1 MYDNKQYINKN
12 VKIICRLRGPLK
24 SKTSTKKSKKIIAK
38 SPASKVVKTTKNT
51 KTKNSKSKSPSIQPQ
66 IINRNIDE
74 STKYTIFTT
83 KNPSNTLI
91 ISNKPIK
98 GSSINQTFI
107 TANDLYDFNRT
118 ILKQTSLLQ
127 FDRVYN
133 ETTPL
138 NKIYIDYVKENVSL
152 LFHGKNS
159 LNIFFGPIDG
169 GKSFLLRGSPDQK
182 LNEPGLLSRA
192 INDVITLVDVNKQS
206 NLNSHINEFFVI
218 KLSIY
223 QIYLDNV
230 YDLLTSEI
238 KPLKVEKYIDNNNK
252 VNTNIF
258 GLSRM
263 TIREKSDY
271 DLYIRDAMNQRKN
284 LSQVLKV
291 NELKRKSHLI
301 ISISLEKEGQTNEG
315 INTINPGDA
324 IFSQIDFVELASS
337 NFGLMDNLE
346 ENDVSLNA
354 VLYRNTSKT
363 FSALTNNI
371 VMYSQNLEPTNESKL
386 TDCLKRTIKSNSNI
400 VFFTC
405 LVPYEYPINHSFKAC
420 KFANWLRNQVNNLG
434 ENVVVNPNNFNDNNN
449 YNNGEEEYDENNNFN
464 NNNIND
470 NNNINNMNN
479 NNINENNFDDNN
491 NNNIHNN
498 TYSNSRY
505 NSDENNKINNLKS
518 INIPNISNKL
528 TNFNTLNTNLDNNV
542 TNQPGN
548 IENSHFRNKPLN
560 RMYSNNVYPNSINSS
575 IENPNLNNTFNTVP
589 NFPNINNIPF
599 SPIRKNNF
607 NPNNNQNQIGNN
619 NQSINFNNELLN
631 NKLNPCYNLNNN
643 NMNSSR
649 FNPVNE
655 CNSENE
661 ENELR
666 LIRER
671 ARKKYQSFDFND
683 GNPLNKQTRNQNKSS
698 LNLKTPNLYSINNS
712 PKLNNEQ
719 KIQNLENSLRQL
731 EEKSFQMT
739 QKLDNMRKNNPNY
752 SNNNIN
758 NTTISYLPNEE
769 IEKIKQDHAT
779 LKSDNI
785 IFREDINRLTELNSH
800 LEEELNCQRTRNLEL
815 ANENEQLLQEK
826 LLIEKKLKD
835 ACDLLEKNKVNQQ
848 TLEDTYNIRINLEK
862 KVKEME
868 NDSKKI
874 RDEKSQY
881 EIDYKVL
888 KERFEDLLKKF
899 DCTCLELNQTKI
911 CHNEEINKIEEK
923 IDFLTKEI
931 DKLQKENSNLRL
943 NDEKQRM
950 ELNAIEKQR
959 DNYRDKFQE
968 QKNKNDLLSNK
979 LNEIENDF
987 KNLIKEKEN
996 ENYIKLKEAE
1006 NKKNKIESKAKIIS
1020 DLQNQISNY
1029 RTQRLKRKVEDEKN
1043 N

>member
-1 MYDNKQYINKN
+1 MYDNKQFINKN
-12 VKIICRLRGPLK
+12 VKIICRLRGPIK
-24 SKTSTKKSKKIIAK
+24 SKSTVKKQKKIIAK
-38 SPASKVVKTTKNT
+38 SPTSKTVKKTSKSKN
-51 KTKNSKSKSPSIQPQ
+51 KSKSPNIHPQPQ
-66 IINRNIDE
+66 PINLNLDE
-74 STKYTIFTT
+74 QTKYTIFTT

-118 ILKQTSLLQ
+118 ILKQTSLIQ

-133 ETTPL
+133 ETAPL
-138 NKIYIDYVKENVSL
+138 NKIYIDYVKDNVGL

-159 LNIFFGPIDG
+159 LNLFFGPIDA
-169 GKSFLLRGSPDQK
+169 GKSFLLRGSPNQK

-192 INDVITLVDVNKQS
+192 MNDIINLVDVNKQS
-206 NLNSHINEFFVI
+206 NLNSNINEFFII

-223 QIYLDNV
+223 QVYLDNI

-238 KPLKVEKYIDNNNK
+238 KPLKIEKFLDNNNK
-252 VNTNIF
+252 VNSNIF

-263 TIREKSDY
+263 TIREKNDY
-271 DLYIRDAMNQRKN
+271 DLLIRDAMNQRKN

-301 ISISLEKEGQTNEG
+301 ISISLEKETNE
-315 INTINPGDA
+315 INQNDS

-354 VLYRNTSKT
+354 ILYKNTSKT
-363 FSALTNNI
+363 FSAICNNI

-386 TDCLKRTIKSNSNI
+386 TDCLKRTIKNDSNI

-405 LVPYEYPINHSFKAC
+405 LVPWENPINHSFKAC

-434 ENVVVNPNNFNDNNN
+434 ENVVVNPYDFNDNYNNDVNVNNNNN
-449 YNNGEEEYDENNNFN
+449 YNNNNGEEEYDEDNNYNNNVNEN
-464 NNNIND
+464 NIINNSNNPNENNFQDNSNNNYRNNIND
-470 NNNINNMNN
+470 
-479 NNINENNFDDNN
+479 D
-491 NNNIHNN
+491 
-498 TYSNSRY
+498 
-505 NSDENNKINNLKS
+505 NKISNLKS
-518 INIPNISNKL
+518 QNIPNNISNKM
-528 TNFNTLNTNLDNNV
+528 TDFNTLNTNIDNNNI
-542 TNQPGN
+542 TSQPGN
-548 IENSHFRNKPLN
+548 IENSYFRNKPLN
-560 RMYSNNVYPNSINSS
+560 RMYSNNVYPNTINNSIDN
-575 IENPNLNNTFNTVP
+575 NNQNLNNTFNTVP
-589 NFPNINNIPF
+589 NFVNNNNIPF
-599 SPIRKNNF
+599 SPIRKNNQTL
-607 NPNNNQNQIGNN
+607 NNN
-619 NQSINFNNELLN
+619 NQSVNFNNEILN
-631 NKLNPCYNLNNN
+631 KKINPCLNNN
-643 NMNSSR
+643 FNSTQ

-655 CNSENE
+655 YNSENE

-683 GNPLNKQTRNQNKSS
+683 NNYLNKQTRNQNKSS
-698 LNLKTPNLYSINNS
+698 LNLKTPNLNLNSVNNS
-712 PKLNNEQ
+712 NRNYSPLNNEQ

-739 QKLDNMRKNNPNY
+739 QKLDLMRKNNPNF
-752 SNNNIN
+752 SNNNLN

-800 LEEELNCQRTRNLEL
+800 LEEELNRQRTSNLEL

-826 LLIEKKLKD
+826 ILIEKKLKD
-835 ACDLLEKNKVNQQ
+835 ACELLEKNKVNQQ
-848 TLEDTYNIRINLEK
+848 TLEDTYNIRMNLEK
-862 KVKEME
+862 KIKEIE
-868 NDSKKI
+868 NENKKI
-874 RDEKSQY
+874 RDEKSKY
-881 EIDYKVL
+881 EIDFKVL
-888 KERFEDLLKKF
+888 KERFEDLLKKY
-899 DCTCLELNQTKI
+899 DCVCLELNQTKI
-911 CHNEEINKIEEK
+911 CHNDEINKIEEK

-943 NDEKQRM
+943 NDEKQRLD
-950 ELNAIEKQR
+950 LNAIEKQR

-968 QKNKNDLLSNK
+968 QKNKNDFLSNK

-987 KNLIKEKEN
+987 KMLIKEKEN
-996 ENYIKLKEAE
+996 ENYLKLKQEE

-1029 RTQRLKRKVEDEKN
+1029 RTQRLKKKVEDEKN

>member
-1 MYDNKQYINKN
+1 MYDNNQFINKN
-12 VKIICRLRGPLK
+12 VKIICRLRGPIK
-24 SKTSTKKSKKIIAK
+24 SKSTSKKTKKIIAK
-38 SPASKVVKTTKNT
+38 SPSSKTVKTTKN
-51 KTKNSKSKSPSIQPQ
+51 KTKNSKSKSPNIHPQPP
-66 IINRNIDE
+66 INLNIDDE
-74 STKYTIFTT
+74 TKYTIFTT

-133 ETTPL
+133 ETAPL
-138 NKIYIDYVKENVSL
+138 NKIYIDYVKENVGL
-152 LFHGKNS
+152 LFHGKNA

-169 GKSFLLRGSPDQK
+169 GKSFLLRGSPNQK

-192 INDVITLVDVNKQS
+192 MNDIINLVDVNKQS
-206 NLNSHINEFFVI
+206 NLNSKINEFFII

-223 QIYLDNV
+223 QVYLDNV

-238 KPLKVEKYIDNNNK
+238 KPLKVEKFIDNNNK
-252 VNTNIF
+252 LNTNIF
-258 GLSRM
+258 GLSRI

-271 DLYIRDAMNQRKN
+271 DLLIRDAMNQRKN

-301 ISISLEKEGQTNEG
+301 ISISLEKESNE
-315 INTINPGDA
+315 INQNDSV
-324 IFSQIDFVELASS
+324 FSQIDFVELASS

-354 VLYRNTSKT
+354 ILYRNTSKT
-363 FSALTNNI
+363 FSALSDNI

-386 TDCLKRTIKSNSNI
+386 TDCLKRTIKNDSNI

-405 LVPYEYPINHSFKAC
+405 LVPWENPINHSFKAC

-434 ENVVVNPNNFNDNNN
+434 ENVVVNPNNFNDNYNNNVNNN
-449 YNNGEEEYDENNNFN
+449 YNNGEEEFDEDINNNLNENNVIN
-464 NNNIND
+464 NNNIPND
-470 NNNINNMNN
+470 
-479 NNINENNFDDNN
+479 NFDDNN
-491 NNNIHNN
+491 NNNNN
-498 TYSNSRY
+498 RFN
-505 NSDENNKINNLKS
+505 DNKINNLKS
-518 INIPNISNKL
+518 MNIPNNISNKM
-528 TNFNTLNTNLDNNV
+528 TDFNTLNTNLDNNNI
-542 TNQPGN
+542 TSQPGN
-548 IENSHFRNKPLN
+548 IENSYFRNKPLN
-560 RMYSNNVYPNSINSS
+560 RMYSNNIYPNTINNSIDNQ
-575 IENPNLNNTFNTVP
+575 NLNNTFNTVP
-589 NFPNINNIPF
+589 NFLNNKNIPF

-607 NPNNNQNQIGNN
+607 NPNNQTVN
-619 NQSINFNNELLN
+619 NQSVNFNNEILN
-631 NKLNPCYNLNNN
+631 KKINPCLNNN
-643 NMNSSR
+643 NFNSSH

-655 CNSENE
+655 YNSENE

-683 GNPLNKQTRNQNKSS
+683 GLNKQTRNQNKSS

-712 PKLNNEQ
+712 NRDISPRLNNEQ

-739 QKLDNMRKNNPNY
+739 QKLDLMRKNNPNF
-752 SNNNIN
+752 SNLN

-826 LLIEKKLKD
+826 ILLEKKLKD
-835 ACDLLEKNKVNQQ
+835 ACELLEKNKVNQQ

-862 KVKEME
+862 KMKEIE

-874 RDEKSQY
+874 RDEKSKY
-881 EIDYKVL
+881 EIDFKVL
-888 KERFEDLLKKF
+888 KERFEDLLKKY
-899 DCTCLELNQTKI
+899 DCVCLELNQTKI
-911 CHNEEINKIEEK
+911 CHNDEVNKIEEK

-943 NDEKQRM
+943 NDEKQRLD
-950 ELNAIEKQR
+950 LNAIEKQR

-968 QKNKNDLLSNK
+968 QKNKNDFLSNK

-987 KNLIKEKEN
+987 KNLIKEREN
-996 ENYIKLKEAE
+996 ENYLKLKQEE

-1020 DLQNQISNY
+1020 DLQSQISNY
-1029 RTQRLKRKVEDEKN
+1029 RTQRMKKKIEDEKN

>member
-1 MYDNKQYINKN
+1 MYDNNQFINKN
-12 VKIICRLRGPLK
+12 VKIICRLRGPIK
-24 SKTSTKKSKKIIAK
+24 SKSTSKKTKKIIAK
-38 SPASKVVKTTKNT
+38 SPSSKTVKTTKN
-51 KTKNSKSKSPSIQPQ
+51 KTKNSKSKSPNIHPQPP
-66 IINRNIDE
+66 INLNIDDE
-74 STKYTIFTT
+74 TKYTIFTT

-133 ETTPL
+133 ETAPL
-138 NKIYIDYVKENVSL
+138 NKIYIDYVKENVGL
-152 LFHGKNS
+152 LFHGKNA

-169 GKSFLLRGSPDQK
+169 GKSFLLRGSPNQK

-192 INDVITLVDVNKQS
+192 MNDIINLVDVNKQS
-206 NLNSHINEFFVI
+206 NLNSKINEFFII

-223 QIYLDNV
+223 QVYLDNV

-238 KPLKVEKYIDNNNK
+238 KPLKVEKFIDNNNK
-252 VNTNIF
+252 LNTNIF
-258 GLSRM
+258 GLSRI

-271 DLYIRDAMNQRKN
+271 DLLIRDAMNQRKN

-301 ISISLEKEGQTNEG
+301 ISISLEKESNE
-315 INTINPGDA
+315 INQNDSV
-324 IFSQIDFVELASS
+324 FSQIDFVELASS

-354 VLYRNTSKT
+354 ILYRNTSKT
-363 FSALTNNI
+363 FSALSDNI

-386 TDCLKRTIKSNSNI
+386 TDCLKRTIKSDSNI

-405 LVPYEYPINHSFKAC
+405 LVPWENPINHSFKAC

-434 ENVVVNPNNFNDNNN
+434 ENVVVNPNNFNDNYNNNVNNN
-449 YNNGEEEYDENNNFN
+449 YNNGEEEFDEDINNNLNENNVIN
-464 NNNIND
+464 NNNIPND
-470 NNNINNMNN
+470 
-479 NNINENNFDDNN
+479 NFDDNN
-491 NNNIHNN
+491 NNNRFN
-498 TYSNSRY
+498 
-505 NSDENNKINNLKS
+505 DNKINNLKS
-518 INIPNISNKL
+518 MNIPNNISNKM
-528 TNFNTLNTNLDNNV
+528 TDFNTLNTNLDNNNI
-542 TNQPGN
+542 TSQPGN
-548 IENSHFRNKPLN
+548 IENSYFRNKPLN
-560 RMYSNNVYPNSINSS
+560 RMYSNNIYPNTINNSIDNQ
-575 IENPNLNNTFNTVP
+575 NLNNTFNTVP
-589 NFPNINNIPF
+589 NFLNNKNIPF

-607 NPNNNQNQIGNN
+607 NPNNQTVN
-619 NQSINFNNELLN
+619 NQSVNFNNEILN
-631 NKLNPCYNLNNN
+631 KKINPCLNNN
-643 NMNSSR
+643 NFNSSH

-655 CNSENE
+655 YNSENE

-683 GNPLNKQTRNQNKSS
+683 GLNKQTRNQNKSS

-712 PKLNNEQ
+712 NRDISPRLNNEQ

-739 QKLDNMRKNNPNY
+739 QKLDLMRKNNPNF
-752 SNNNIN
+752 SNLN

-826 LLIEKKLKD
+826 ILLEKKLKD
-835 ACDLLEKNKVNQQ
+835 ACELLEKNKVNQQ

-862 KVKEME
+862 KMKEME

-874 RDEKSQY
+874 RDEKSKY
-881 EIDYKVL
+881 EIDFKVL
-888 KERFEDLLKKF
+888 KERFEDLLKKY
-899 DCTCLELNQTKI
+899 DCVCLELNQTKI
-911 CHNEEINKIEEK
+911 CHNDEVNKIEEK

-943 NDEKQRM
+943 NDEKQRLD
-950 ELNAIEKQR
+950 LNAIEKQR

-968 QKNKNDLLSNK
+968 QKNKNDFLSNK

-987 KNLIKEKEN
+987 KNLIKEREN
-996 ENYIKLKEAE
+996 ENYLKLKQEE

-1020 DLQNQISNY
+1020 DLQSQISNY
-1029 RTQRLKRKVEDEKN
+1029 RTQRMKKKIEDEKN

>member
-1 MYDNKQYINKN
+1 MYDNKQFINKN
-12 VKIICRLRGPLK
+12 VKIICRLRGPIK
-24 SKTSTKKSKKIIAK
+24 SKSTAKKTKKIIAK
-38 SPASKVVKTTKNT
+38 SPSSKIVKSTKN
-51 KTKNSKSKSPSIQPQ
+51 KTKNSKSKSPNIHPQPT
-66 IINRNIDE
+66 INLNIDE
-74 STKYTIFTT
+74 QTKYTIFTT

-133 ETTPL
+133 ETAPL
-138 NKIYIDYVKENVSL
+138 NKIYIDYVKENVGL

-169 GKSFLLRGSPDQK
+169 GKSFLLRGSPNQK

-192 INDVITLVDVNKQS
+192 MNDIINLVDVNKQS
-206 NLNSHINEFFVI
+206 NLNSKINEFFII

-223 QIYLDNV
+223 QVYLDNV

-238 KPLKVEKYIDNNNK
+238 KPLKVEKFIDNNNK
-252 VNTNIF
+252 LNTNIF
-258 GLSRM
+258 DLSKI
-263 TIREKSDY
+263 TIREKNDY
-271 DLYIRDAMNQRKN
+271 DLLIRDAMNQRKN

-301 ISISLEKEGQTNEG
+301 ISISLEKETNE
-315 INTINPGDA
+315 INQNDSV
-324 IFSQIDFVELASS
+324 FSQIDFVELASS

-354 VLYRNTSKT
+354 ILYRNTSKT
-363 FSALTNNI
+363 FSALSDNI

-386 TDCLKRTIKSNSNI
+386 TDCLKRTIKNDSNI

-405 LVPYEYPINHSFKAC
+405 LVPWENPVNHSFKAC

-434 ENVVVNPNNFNDNNN
+434 ENVVVNPYNFNDNYNNNINANNNNNNGEEDYDEDNNYNNNLNENNVINNDNNN
-449 YNNGEEEYDENNNFN
+449 YP
-464 NNNIND
+464 
-470 NNNINNMNN
+470 
-479 NNINENNFDDNN
+479 NENNFDDNN
-491 NNNIHNN
+491 NNNNN
-498 TYSNSRY
+498 YRY
-505 NSDENNKINNLKS
+505 NADDNKNNNLKS
-518 INIPNISNKL
+518 MNIPNNISNKM
-528 TNFNTLNTNLDNNV
+528 TDFNTLNTNLDNNNV
-542 TNQPGN
+542 TSQPGN
-548 IENSHFRNKPLN
+548 IENSYFRNKPLN
-560 RMYSNNVYPNSINSS
+560 RMYSNNIYPNTINNSIDNQ
-575 IENPNLNNTFNTVP
+575 NLNNTFNTVP
-589 NFPNINNIPF
+589 NFVNNNNIPF

-607 NPNNNQNQIGNN
+607 NPNN
-619 NQSINFNNELLN
+619 QSVNFNNEILN
-631 NKLNPCYNLNNN
+631 KKINPCLNNN
-643 NMNSSR
+643 NFNNNNNNNFNSSH

-655 CNSENE
+655 YNSEND

-683 GNPLNKQTRNQNKSS
+683 GNFLNKQTRNQNKSS

-712 PKLNNEQ
+712 NRDYSPRLNNEQ

-739 QKLDNMRKNNPNY
+739 QKLDLMRKNNPNF
-752 SNNNIN
+752 SNNNLN

-826 LLIEKKLKD
+826 ILIEKKLKD
-835 ACDLLEKNKVNQQ
+835 ACELLEKNKVNQQ

-862 KVKEME
+862 KMKEME

-874 RDEKSQY
+874 RDEKSKY
-881 EIDYKVL
+881 EIDFKVL
-888 KERFEDLLKKF
+888 KERFEDLLKKY
-899 DCTCLELNQTKI
+899 DCVCLELNQTKI

-943 NDEKQRM
+943 NDEKQRLD
-950 ELNAIEKQR
+950 LNAIEKQR

-968 QKNKNDLLSNK
+968 QKNKNDFLSNK

-987 KNLIKEKEN
+987 KILIKEKEN
-996 ENYIKLKEAE
+996 ENYLKLKQEE

-1020 DLQNQISNY
+1020 DLQSQISNY
-1029 RTQRLKRKVEDEKN
+1029 RTQRLKKKIEDEKN

>member
-1 MYDNKQYINKN
+1 MYDNKQFINKN
-12 VKIICRLRGPLK
+12 VKIICRLRGPIK
-24 SKTSTKKSKKIIAK
+24 SKSTSKKPKKIIAK
-38 SPASKVVKTTKNT
+38 SPSSKIVKSTKN
-51 KTKNSKSKSPSIQPQ
+51 KTKNSKSKSPTIHPQPT
-66 IINRNIDE
+66 INLNIDE
-74 STKYTIFTT
+74 QTKYTIFTT

-133 ETTPL
+133 ETAPL
-138 NKIYIDYVKENVSL
+138 NKIYIDYVKENVGL

-169 GKSFLLRGSPDQK
+169 GKSFLLRGSPNQK

-192 INDVITLVDVNKQS
+192 MNDIINLVDVNKQS
-206 NLNSHINEFFVI
+206 NLNSKINEFFII
-218 KLSIY
+218 KLSVY
-223 QIYLDNV
+223 QVYLDNV

-238 KPLKVEKYIDNNNK
+238 KPLKVEKFIDNNNK
-252 VNTNIF
+252 LNTNIF
-258 GLSRM
+258 GLSKI
-263 TIREKSDY
+263 TIREKNDY
-271 DLYIRDAMNQRKN
+271 DLLIRDAMNQRKN

-301 ISISLEKEGQTNEG
+301 ISISLEKDTNE
-315 INTINPGDA
+315 INQNDSV
-324 IFSQIDFVELASS
+324 FSQIDFVELASS

-354 VLYRNTSKT
+354 ILYRNTSKT
-363 FSALTNNI
+363 FSALSNNI

-386 TDCLKRTIKSNSNI
+386 TDCLKRTIKNDSNI

-405 LVPYEYPINHSFKAC
+405 LVPWENPINHSFKAC
-420 KFANWLRNQVNNLG
+420 KFANWLRNQVYNLG
-434 ENVVVNPNNFNDNNN
+434 ENVAVNPYNFNDNYNN
-449 YNNGEEEYDENNNFN
+449 NINVNNNNNNNNGEEEYDEDNYNNNINENNVINSNN
-464 NNNIND
+464 NNNIP
-470 NNNINNMNN
+470 
-479 NNINENNFDDNN
+479 NENNFDDNN
-491 NNNIHNN
+491 NNN
-498 TYSNSRY
+498 YRY
-505 NSDENNKINNLKS
+505 NADDNKINNLKS
-518 INIPNISNKL
+518 MNVPNNISNKM
-528 TNFNTLNTNLDNNV
+528 TDFNTLNTNLDNNNI
-542 TNQPGN
+542 TSQPGN
-548 IENSHFRNKPLN
+548 IENSYFRNKPLN
-560 RMYSNNVYPNSINSS
+560 RMYSNNVYPNTINNSIDNQ
-575 IENPNLNNTFNTVP
+575 NLNNTFNTVP
-589 NFPNINNIPF
+589 NFVNNNNIPF

-607 NPNNNQNQIGNN
+607 NPNN
-619 NQSINFNNELLN
+619 QSVNFNNEILN
-631 NKLNPCYNLNNN
+631 KKINPCLNNN
-643 NMNSSR
+643 NFNNNNNNNFNSSH

-655 CNSENE
+655 YNSEND

-683 GNPLNKQTRNQNKSS
+683 GNFLNKQTRNQNKSS
-698 LNLKTPNLYSINNS
+698 LNLKTPNLYSINNSNRDYS

-739 QKLDNMRKNNPNY
+739 QKLDLMRKNNPNF
-752 SNNNIN
+752 SNNNLN

-826 LLIEKKLKD
+826 ILIEKKLKD
-835 ACDLLEKNKVNQQ
+835 ACELLEKNKVNQQ
-848 TLEDTYNIRINLEK
+848 TLEDTYNIRVNLEK
-862 KVKEME
+862 KIKEME

-874 RDEKSQY
+874 RDEKSKY
-881 EIDYKVL
+881 EIDFKVL
-888 KERFEDLLKKF
+888 KERFEDLLKKY
-899 DCTCLELNQTKI
+899 DCVCLELNQTKI

-923 IDFLTKEI
+923 INFLTKEI

-943 NDEKQRM
+943 NDEKQRLD
-950 ELNAIEKQR
+950 LNAIEKQR

-968 QKNKNDLLSNK
+968 QKNKNDFLSNK

-987 KNLIKEKEN
+987 KILIKEKEN
-996 ENYIKLKEAE
+996 ENYLKLKQEE

-1020 DLQNQISNY
+1020 DLQSQISNY
-1029 RTQRLKRKVEDEKN
+1029 RTQRLKKKIEDEKN

>member
-1 MYDNKQYINKN
+1 MYDNNQFINKN
-12 VKIICRLRGPLK
+12 VKIICRLRGPIK
-24 SKTSTKKSKKIIAK
+24 SKSTSKKTKKIIAK
-38 SPASKVVKTTKNT
+38 SPSSKTVKTTKN
-51 KTKNSKSKSPSIQPQ
+51 KTKNSKSKSPNIHPQPP
-66 IINRNIDE
+66 INLNIDDE
-74 STKYTIFTT
+74 TKYTIFTT

-133 ETTPL
+133 ETAPL
-138 NKIYIDYVKENVSL
+138 NKIYIDYVKENVGL
-152 LFHGKNS
+152 LFHGKNA

-169 GKSFLLRGSPDQK
+169 GKSFLLRGSPNQK

-192 INDVITLVDVNKQS
+192 MNDIINLVDVNKQS
-206 NLNSHINEFFVI
+206 NLNSKINEFFII

-223 QIYLDNV
+223 QVYLDNV

-238 KPLKVEKYIDNNNK
+238 KPLKVEKFIDNNNK
-252 VNTNIF
+252 LNTNIF
-258 GLSRM
+258 GLSRI

-271 DLYIRDAMNQRKN
+271 DLLIRDAMNQRKN

-301 ISISLEKEGQTNEG
+301 ISISLEKESNE
-315 INTINPGDA
+315 INQNDSV
-324 IFSQIDFVELASS
+324 FSQIDFVELASS

-354 VLYRNTSKT
+354 ILYRNTSKT
-363 FSALTNNI
+363 FSALSDNI

-386 TDCLKRTIKSNSNI
+386 TDCLKRTIKSDSNI

-405 LVPYEYPINHSFKAC
+405 LVPWENPINHSFKAC

-434 ENVVVNPNNFNDNNN
+434 ENVVVNPNNFNDNYNNNVNNN
-449 YNNGEEEYDENNNFN
+449 YNNGEEEFDEDINNNLNENNVIN
-464 NNNIND
+464 NNNIPND
-470 NNNINNMNN
+470 
-479 NNINENNFDDNN
+479 NFDDNN
-491 NNNIHNN
+491 NNNRFN
-498 TYSNSRY
+498 
-505 NSDENNKINNLKS
+505 DNKINNLKS
-518 INIPNISNKL
+518 MNIPNNISNKM
-528 TNFNTLNTNLDNNV
+528 TDFNTLNTNLDNNNI
-542 TNQPGN
+542 TSQPGN
-548 IENSHFRNKPLN
+548 IENSYFRNKPLN
-560 RMYSNNVYPNSINSS
+560 RMYSNNIYPNTINNSIDNQ
-575 IENPNLNNTFNTVP
+575 NLNNTFNTVP
-589 NFPNINNIPF
+589 NFLNNKNIPF

-607 NPNNNQNQIGNN
+607 NPNNQTVN
-619 NQSINFNNELLN
+619 NQSVNFNNEILN
-631 NKLNPCYNLNNN
+631 KKINPCLNNN
-643 NMNSSR
+643 NFNSSH

-655 CNSENE
+655 YNSENE

-683 GNPLNKQTRNQNKSS
+683 GLNKQTRNQNKSS

-712 PKLNNEQ
+712 NRDISPRLNNEQ

-739 QKLDNMRKNNPNY
+739 QKLDLMRKNNPNF
-752 SNNNIN
+752 SNLN

-826 LLIEKKLKD
+826 ILLEKKLKD
-835 ACDLLEKNKVNQQ
+835 ACELLEKNKVNQQ

-862 KVKEME
+862 KMKEIE

-874 RDEKSQY
+874 RDEKSKY
-881 EIDYKVL
+881 EIDFKVL
-888 KERFEDLLKKF
+888 KERFEDLLKKY
-899 DCTCLELNQTKI
+899 DCVCLELNQTKI
-911 CHNEEINKIEEK
+911 CHNDEVNKIEEK

-943 NDEKQRM
+943 NDEKQRLD
-950 ELNAIEKQR
+950 LNAIEKQR

-968 QKNKNDLLSNK
+968 QKNKNDFLSNK

-987 KNLIKEKEN
+987 KILIKEREN
-996 ENYIKLKEAE
+996 ENYLKLKQEE

-1020 DLQNQISNY
+1020 DLQSQISNY
-1029 RTQRLKRKVEDEKN
+1029 RTQRMKKKIEDEKN